1 MVGPIRHGA
10 RGRAG
15 GSGPGTKFCL
25 ELVAAAACDVSGAG
39 PDRRRLNLPGGITNA
54 AVEVSTPHLGNTLYV
69 LGYG

>member
-39 PDRRRLNLPGGITNA
+39 PDRHRLNLPVGITNA
-54 AVEVSTPHLGNTLYV
+54 AVEE
-69 LGYG
+69 